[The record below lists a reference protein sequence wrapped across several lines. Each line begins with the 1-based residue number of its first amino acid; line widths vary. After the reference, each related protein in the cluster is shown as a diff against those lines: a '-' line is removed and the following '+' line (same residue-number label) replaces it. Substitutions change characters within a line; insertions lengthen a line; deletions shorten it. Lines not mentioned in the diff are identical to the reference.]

1 VIRYGPAR
9 GASSVSVPG
18 MEKPQ
23 PEALRFL
30 PTSGTWRYAKRCW
43 NSLLAG
49 EPPLLKRQINA
60 KDIIDDLRSGNTDS
74 ELMEKYGLS
83 SSALQAV
90 CQKLVARHA
99 ISQSELYERSQLYR
113 QRADEISARRSPRA
127 DLSIHVPIYD
137 LHASATGL
145 LRDISETGLRV
156 AGIEATVGQ
165 TKTFQIPIDTF
176 MQADPLLVVTRCRWV
191 KTKGKNRRYPV
202 AGFEIMDLSDKD
214 RKSIREFIKL
224 LLLSKSGEWQTLA

>member
-1 VIRYGPAR
+1 MQKLNQEHSDLADCCNIV
-9 GASSVSVPG
+9 VSQKG
-18 MEKPQ
+18 LDS
-23 PEALRFL
+23 LR
-30 PTSGTWRYAKRCW
+30 
-43 NSLLAG
+43 AG
-49 EPPLLKRQINA
+49 EQPLVKRRINA
-60 KDIIDDLRSGNTDS
+60 KGLIDDLRSGNTDA

-90 CQKLVARHA
+90 CQKLVARQA
-99 ISQSELYERSQLYR
+99 ISQSELYERSQSYR
-113 QRADEISARRSPRA
+113 QRADQIGARRSPRA

-137 LHASATGL
+137 VHASATGL

-156 AGIEATVGQ
+156 AGIEVTIGQ
-165 TKTFQIPIDTF
+165 IKTFQIPIDTF
-176 MQADPLLVVTRCRWV
+176 MQTDPLLIVARCVWV

-202 AGFEIMDLSDKD
+202 AGFEITDLSEKD